1 MGAQRA
7 QPSVVIT
14 VEHGGNEVPEE
25 YRPRFEGQE
34 KTLESHRGWDPG
46 ARALAEGIAAEL
58 GTSAITSEVTRLL
71 VDLNRSAHNPQ
82 VFSAI
87 TRALTRPERV
97 ALLERY
103 HRPHWDRAR
112 SAVSRGIAQ
121 RGTVVHLGVHSFTP
135 VLHGKVRKPDLA
147 LLYDPSRPGELELA
161 TRWCEALAVALP
173 DRLIR
178 RNNPYLG
185 TADGMTTSFRR
196 DFPGARYRGIEI
208 EVNQKLL
215 GPDGAFPS
223 WVADALVTTFN
234 DALKA

>member
-1 MGAQRA
+1 MSATRAQR
-7 QPSVVIT
+7 SIVIT
-14 VEHGGNEVPEE
+14 VEHGGNEVPEA
-25 YRPRFEGQE
+25 YRPLFENQKE
-34 KTLESHRGWDPG
+34 ALESHRGWDPG
-46 ARALAEGIAAEL
+46 ARTLAGQIAPKL

-82 VFSAI
+82 VFSAT
-87 TRALTRPERV
+87 TRALPRPERV

-121 RGTVVHLGVHSFTP
+121 QGTVVHLGVHSFTP
-135 VLHGKVRKPDLA
+135 VLDGKVRKPDLA

-161 TRWCEALAVALP
+161 TRWCGALAAALP

-185 TADGMTTSFRR
+185 TADGMTTAFRR
-196 DFPGARYRGIEI
+196 AFPGARYLGIEI
-208 EVNQKLL
+208 EVNQRLL

-223 WVADALVTTFN
+223 WVGDALVTTLN